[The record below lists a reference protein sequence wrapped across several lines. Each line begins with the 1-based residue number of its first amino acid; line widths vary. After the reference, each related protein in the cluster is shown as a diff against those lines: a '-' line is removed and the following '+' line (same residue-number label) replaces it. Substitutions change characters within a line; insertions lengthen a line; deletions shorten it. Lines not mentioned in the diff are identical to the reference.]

1 MLQKSYV
8 GSSLS
13 IFFFETTLWRWIP
26 FLYFEWWSECHFMNS
41 REEFLITVCRHSWT
55 FFYLHFLS
63 CIWNPCLFLNGFI
76 LILLHRQL
84 VGYQKLLWQHLRTWN
99 TAGKVLH
106 FPLYFCY
113 SIVYWIVHIV
123 FEPSCGLVVQLL
135 ICTVYPI
142 PLGLTLC
149 WWSISTLEIYSDQLI
164 ITIWFQVLILRSAYY
179 DFMILIICLMISKM
193 DYATGSLHH

>member
-13 IFFFETTLWRWIP
+13 NFFFFFETTLWRWIP

-113 SIVYWIVHIV
+113 SIVYWIIHIV

-142 PLGLTLC
+142 PFSLGPHFMLMKHFNSWDL
-149 WWSISTLEIYSDQLI
+149 
-164 ITIWFQVLILRSAYY
+164 FRSA
-179 DFMILIICLMISKM
+179 DNNHLISSVNSTECLLWFH
-193 DYATGSLHH
+193 DPNHLFVD